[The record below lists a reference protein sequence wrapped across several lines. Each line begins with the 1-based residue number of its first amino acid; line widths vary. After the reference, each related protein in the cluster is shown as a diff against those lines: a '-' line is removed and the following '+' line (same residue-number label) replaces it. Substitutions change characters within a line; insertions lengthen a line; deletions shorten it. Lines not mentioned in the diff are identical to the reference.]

1 MWRREFI
8 TPLGGAAL
16 ACPFASH
23 AQPPERMR
31 RIGVIT
37 KLAIDALCKRQ
48 REPGLCCG
56 GFRSLR
62 FPRPPFSRSSMSPI
76 AWSIR
81 YRRAAWS
88 WAPASPGPDTSSR
101 RHRLGDPQHRRRGG
115 KLGSAARPCL
125 KGAGGPHHAR
135 VRSARRFGP
144 SRFAGRSVDAPIF
157 VFYKSAERV
166 TRFAQL
172 RGKRLAIGTAGTSI
186 RPLIL
191 QVLKAGG
198 AADAPTRF
206 VDLDYDRAID
216 ALIAGEIDVTIFPA
230 QLDTGLLRRALV
242 APDVRLMNVAQA
254 EAIAKTVPG
263 IKHVVLWQGLVDL
276 TATRDIPDADVNLL
290 ASGNSLLVRKDL
302 HPALQYLL
310 LEAIREVHSAPG
322 PFNRLGEFP
331 SEQPNDLPLS
341 LTAQSFYRSGPTFW
355 QRYTSFW
362 LTSLLNRVLFFV
374 VPVIAALI
382 PIIGFASRLYRWL
395 AVRRIVRLHRALGGL
410 ERELAQSED
419 KAHLTQHQARLSEIE
434 SAVRTLKIAPPF
446 EVELHRLRIHLRM
459 VQDHIGRMAS

>member
-1 MWRREFI
+1 MLQRLLLVALPAAAVLAIFYVVYSLVDPLPPRRLVMGAGIAGSGYDNFARRYARVLARNGIDLEIRNTAGAVENLDLLRDPASKVQAALTTVGFAQ
-8 TPLGGAAL
+8 PGESDHLASLGGV
-16 ACPFASH
+16 F
-23 AQPPERMR
+23 
-31 RIGVIT
+31 
-37 KLAIDALCKRQ
+37 
-48 REPGLCCG
+48 
-56 GFRSLR
+56 
-62 FPRPPFSRSSMSPI
+62 
-76 AWSIR
+76 
-81 YRRAAWS
+81 
-88 WAPASPGPDTSSR
+88 
-101 RHRLGDPQHRRRGG
+101 
-115 KLGSAARPCL
+115 
-125 KGAGGPHHAR
+125 
-135 VRSARRFGP
+135 
-144 SRFAGRSVDAPIF
+144 DAPIF

-166 TRFAQL
+166 TQFAQL

-191 QVLKAGG
+191 QVVKAGG

-206 VDLDYDRAID
+206 VDMDYDRAID
-216 ALIAGEIDVTIFPA
+216 ALIAGEIDVAIFPS
-230 QLDTGLLRRALV
+230 QLDTGLLRRALA

-263 IKHVVLWQGLVDL
+263 IKHVVLWQGLIDL
-276 TATRDIPDADVNLL
+276 TRDIPDADVNLL

-331 SEQPNDLPLS
+331 AEQPNDLPLS

-362 LTSLLNRVLFFV
+362 LTSLLDRILFFV
-374 VPVIAALI
+374 VPVVAALI
-382 PIIGFASRLYRWL
+382 PVIGFTLRLYRWL

-419 KAHLTQHQARLSEIE
+419 KAQLAQHQARFSEIE
-434 SAVRTLKIAPPF
+434 SAVRTLKVAPPF
-446 EVELHRLRIHLRM
+446 EVDLHRLRIHLRM

>member
-1 MWRREFI
+1 MLRRLSLVAL
-8 TPLGGAAL
+8 PAA
-16 ACPFASH
+16 A
-23 AQPPERMR
+23 
-31 RIGVIT
+31 V
-37 KLAIDALCKRQ
+37 LAIFYVAY
-48 REPGLCCG
+48 
-56 GFRSLR
+56 SLVDPLP
-62 FPRPPFSRSSMSPI
+62 PR
-76 AWSIR
+76 
-81 YRRAAWS
+81 
-88 WAPASPGPDTSSR
+88 
-101 RHRLGDPQHRRRGG
+101 RLVM
-115 KLGSAARPCL
+115 
-125 KGAGGPHHAR
+125 GAGIAG
-135 VRSARRFGP
+135 SGYDNFARRYA
-144 SRFAGRSVDAPIF
+144 RILA
-157 VFYKSAERV
+157 
-166 TRFAQL
+166 
-172 RGKRLAIGTAGTSI
+172 LAIGTAGTSI

-216 ALIAGEIDVTIFPA
+216 ALIAGEIDVAIFPA

-242 APDVRLMNVAQA
+242 APDVRLMNVAQT

-310 LEAIREVHSAPG
+310 LGAIREVHSAPG

-341 LTAQSFYRSGPTFW
+341 QTAQSFYRSGPTFW

>member
-1 MWRREFI
+1 MLQRLLLVALPAAAVLAIFYVVYSLVDPLPPRRLVIGAGIAGSGYDNFARRYARVLARDGIDLEIRNTAGAVENLDLLRDPASKVQAALTTVGFAQ
-8 TPLGGAAL
+8 PDDSNHLASLGGV
-16 ACPFASH
+16 F
-23 AQPPERMR
+23 
-31 RIGVIT
+31 
-37 KLAIDALCKRQ
+37 
-48 REPGLCCG
+48 
-56 GFRSLR
+56 
-62 FPRPPFSRSSMSPI
+62 
-76 AWSIR
+76 
-81 YRRAAWS
+81 
-88 WAPASPGPDTSSR
+88 
-101 RHRLGDPQHRRRGG
+101 
-115 KLGSAARPCL
+115 
-125 KGAGGPHHAR
+125 
-135 VRSARRFGP
+135 
-144 SRFAGRSVDAPIF
+144 DAPIF

-166 TRFAQL
+166 TQFAQL

-198 AADAPTRF
+198 AAEAPTRF
-206 VDLDYDRAID
+206 VDMDYDRAID
-216 ALIAGEIDVTIFPA
+216 ALIAGEIDVAIFPS
-230 QLDTGLLRRALV
+230 QLDTGLLRRALT

-263 IKHVVLWQGLVDL
+263 IKHVVLWQGLIDL
-276 TATRDIPDADVNLL
+276 THDIPDADVNLL

-331 SEQPNDLPLS
+331 AEQPNDLPLS

-362 LTSLLNRVLFFV
+362 LTSLLDRILFFV
-374 VPVIAALI
+374 VPVVAALI
-382 PIIGFASRLYRWL
+382 PVIGFTSRLYRWL

-419 KAHLTQHQARLSEIE
+419 KAQLAQHQARLSEIE
-434 SAVRTLKIAPPF
+434 SVVRTLKVAQPF
-446 EVELHRLRIHLRM
+446 EVDLHRLRIHLRM
-459 VQDHIGRMAS
+459 VQDHIGRMASST

>member
-1 MWRREFI
+1 
-8 TPLGGAAL
+8 
-16 ACPFASH
+16 
-23 AQPPERMR
+23 
-31 RIGVIT
+31 
-37 KLAIDALCKRQ
+37 
-48 REPGLCCG
+48 
-56 GFRSLR
+56 
-62 FPRPPFSRSSMSPI
+62 
-76 AWSIR
+76 
-81 YRRAAWS
+81 
-88 WAPASPGPDTSSR
+88 
-101 RHRLGDPQHRRRGG
+101 
-115 KLGSAARPCL
+115 
-125 KGAGGPHHAR
+125 
-135 VRSARRFGP
+135 
-144 SRFAGRSVDAPIF
+144 
-157 VFYKSAERV
+157 
-166 TRFAQL
+166 
-172 RGKRLAIGTAGTSI
+172 
-186 RPLIL
+186 
-191 QVLKAGG
+191 
-198 AADAPTRF
+198 
-206 VDLDYDRAID
+206 
-216 ALIAGEIDVTIFPA
+216 LIAGEIDVTIFPA

-276 TATRDIPDADVNLL
+276 TATRDIPDSDVNLL
-290 ASGNSLLVRKDL
+290 ASGNRLLVRKDL

-310 LEAIREVHSAPG
+310 LEAIREVHSAPS

-410 ERELAQSED
+410 ERELAQSGD

-434 SAVRTLKIAPPF
+434 SAVRTLKIAPLF
-446 EVELHRLRIHLRM
+446 EVELHRLRIHLHM
-459 VQDHIGRMAS
+459 VQDHIGRDGKLILNWLCIYTARRPFRTSSRNSIGTFSLTPSRCAIARLLIPWLEEARC

>member
-1 MWRREFI
+1 MLQRLLLVALPAAAVLAIFYVVYILVDPLPPRRLVIGAGIAGSGYDNFARRYARVLARNDIGLEIRNTAGAVENLDLLRDPASKVQAALTTVGFAQ
-8 TPLGGAAL
+8 PGDSDHLASLGGV
-16 ACPFASH
+16 F
-23 AQPPERMR
+23 
-31 RIGVIT
+31 
-37 KLAIDALCKRQ
+37 
-48 REPGLCCG
+48 
-56 GFRSLR
+56 
-62 FPRPPFSRSSMSPI
+62 
-76 AWSIR
+76 
-81 YRRAAWS
+81 
-88 WAPASPGPDTSSR
+88 
-101 RHRLGDPQHRRRGG
+101 
-115 KLGSAARPCL
+115 
-125 KGAGGPHHAR
+125 
-135 VRSARRFGP
+135 
-144 SRFAGRSVDAPIF
+144 DAPIF

-166 TRFAQL
+166 TQFAQL
-172 RGKRLAIGTAGTSI
+172 HGKRLAIGTAGTSV

-206 VDLDYDRAID
+206 VDMDYDRAID
-216 ALIAGEIDVTIFPA
+216 ALIAGEIDVAIFPS
-230 QLDTGLLRRALV
+230 QLDTGLLRRALT

-254 EAIAKTVPG
+254 GAIAKTVPG
-263 IKHVVLWQGLVDL
+263 IKHVVLWQGLIDL
-276 TATRDIPDADVNLL
+276 THDIPDADVNLL

-331 SEQPNDLPLS
+331 AEQPNDLPLS

-362 LTSLLNRVLFFV
+362 LTSLLDRILFFV
-374 VPVIAALI
+374 VPVVAALI
-382 PIIGFASRLYRWL
+382 PVIGFTSRLYRWL

-419 KAHLTQHQARLSEIE
+419 KAQLAQHQARLSEIE
-434 SAVRTLKIAPPF
+434 SAVRTLKVAPPF
-446 EVELHRLRIHLRM
+446 EVDLHRLRIHLRM